1 MLDIKYVLSRL
12 IIYPTFHFLV
22 YTHSD
27 TAQVP
32 FLYNVLAVT
41 TLPKIMKSNR
51 TITKSA
57 VFEYGDLSG
66 NIRTH
71 FI

>member
-1 MLDIKYVLSRL
+1 MVDIKYVLSRL
-12 IIYPTFHFLV
+12 NIYPTFHFLV

-32 FLYNVLAVT
+32 ILYKVNDVT
-41 TLPKIMKSNR
+41 TTPKLMKSNR

-57 VFEYGDLSG
+57 VFECVDLSG

>member
-12 IIYPTFHFLV
+12 NIYPTFHFLV

-32 FLYNVLAVT
+32 FLYKVLDET
-41 TLPKIMKSNR
+41 TIPKIMKSNR
-51 TITKSA
+51 TVTKSA
-57 VFEYGDLSG
+57 VFE
-66 NIRTH
+66 
-71 FI
+71 